1 MNAGQQGA
9 PQGGPGYRPYAQ
21 GGPQTRSGARDE
33 ADWASA
39 LDTMGTDCASTNEIK
54 AREPIRCRECGCRM
68 MYKKR
73 IKRSA
78 IRGTVNGRT
87 TLLRSAPASDGT
99 ASSRVNSETRAKAER
114 RPLRLQQA

>member
-21 GGPQTRSGARDE
+21 
-33 ADWASA
+33 
-39 LDTMGTDCASTNEIK
+39 DCASTNEIK

-73 IKRSA
+73 IKRTS
-78 IRGTVNGRT
+78 I
-87 TLLRSAPASDGT
+87 GT
-99 ASSRVNSETRAKAER
+99 ASSRVNSETRAKAQR

>member
-21 GGPQTRSGARDE
+21 GGPVAVE
-33 ADWASA
+33 YLCA
-39 LDTMGTDCASTNEIK
+39 DCASTNEIK

-73 IKRSA
+73 IKRS
-78 IRGTVNGRT
+78 
-87 TLLRSAPASDGT
+87 
-99 ASSRVNSETRAKAER
+99 EC
-114 RPLRLQQA
+114 